1 MDDQEFMIECMND
14 RFISR
19 REFGAAGAAA
29 AGVTAAAGAS
39 AANAAT
45 PKVVDEDVT
54 IKTPDGTCDAAFVH
68 PSSGSYPAVILWP
81 DIVGLRP
88 VKREMAARLA
98 AEGYSVLVPNP
109 FYRSAKSPV
118 FGPDFDFAKTEDR
131 NKAFEMRKPLT
142 EAAVMRDATALVAWL
157 DKQKPVN
164 KKKKVGTVG
173 YCMGGPMTMQ
183 TAAAVPHR
191 VGAGVSCHGGGLVTK
206 DPDSPHLLI
215 PKMKAA
221 YHFAVASNDDA
232 REPDS
237 KTTLMAACDAVKLPA
252 SLEVYAKAQHGW
264 CVPGSAVYDK
274 AQADR
279 AWAVMLA
286 LYKSRLV

>member
-1 MDDQEFMIECMND
+1 MDDQEFMIECTND

-19 REFGAAGAAA
+19 REFSAAGAAA
-29 AGVTAAAGAS
+29 ASVTAAS

-68 PSSGSYPAVILWP
+68 PASGSYPAVILWP

-109 FYRSAKSPV
+109 FYRSAKAPV
-118 FGPDFDFAKTEDR
+118 FGPDFDFAKPEDR

-142 EAAVMRDATALVAWL
+142 EAAVMRDASAYVAWL
-157 DKQKPVN
+157 DKQRPVN
-164 KKKKVGTVG
+164 RRVKMGTVG

-183 TAAAVPHR
+183 TAAAVPER

-215 PKMKAA
+215 KKMKAS
-221 YHFAVASNDDA
+221 YHFAVAKNDDE
-232 REPDS
+232 REPDA
-237 KTTLMAACDAVKLPA
+237 KDVLGKACTAANMVA
-252 SLEVYAKAQHGW
+252 SIEVYSANHGW

-274 AQADR
+274 DQAER
-279 AWAVMLA
+279 AWGKMLT
-286 LYKSRLV
+286 LYKANLV

>member
-39 AANAAT
+39 AANAAV
-45 PKVVDEDVT
+45 PKVTDEDVT
-54 IKTPDGTCDAAFVH
+54 IKTADGICDAALVH
-68 PSSGSYPAVILWP
+68 PESGRWPAVILWP
-81 DIVGLRP
+81 DVVGLRP

-98 AEGYSVLVPNP
+98 AEGYTVLVPNP
-109 FYRSAKSPV
+109 FYRSAKAPV
-118 FGPDFDFAKTEDR
+118 FGPDFNFGDPATAARIKDLRAPMTQ
-131 NKAFEMRKPLT
+131 
-142 EAAVMRDATALVAWL
+142 EAIMRDGATYVAWL
-157 DKQKPVN
+157 DKQKSVN
-164 KKKKVGTVG
+164 KKAKIGTVG

-183 TAAAVPHR
+183 TAAAAPHR

-206 DPDSPHLLI
+206 AEDSPHLLI

-237 KTTLMAACDAVKLPA
+237 KVTLMAACDTAKLPA

-274 AQADR
+274 AQAER

>member
-19 REFGAAGAAA
+19 REFGAAGVAA

-45 PKVVDEDVT
+45 PKVVDEDVA
-54 IKTPDGTCDAAFVH
+54 IKTPDGICDAAFVH
-68 PSSGSYPAVILWP
+68 PASGAYPAVILWP

-109 FYRSAKSPV
+109 FYRSAKAPV
-118 FGPDFDFAKTEDR
+118 FGPDFDFAKPEDR

-142 EAAVMRDATALVAWL
+142 EAAVMRDASAYVAWL
-157 DKQKPVN
+157 DKQRPVN
-164 KKKKVGTVG
+164 RRVKMGTVG

-183 TAAAVPHR
+183 TAAAVPER

-215 PKMKAA
+215 KKMKAS
-221 YHFAVASNDDA
+221 YHFAVAKNDDE
-232 REPDS
+232 REPDA
-237 KTTLMAACDAVKLPA
+237 KDVLGKACTAANMVA
-252 SLEVYAKAQHGW
+252 SIEVYSANHGW

-274 AQADR
+274 DQAER
-279 AWAVMLA
+279 AWGKMLT
-286 LYKSRLV
+286 LYKANLV